1 MGGFSPRGCVRIS
14 FVGKHNTYI
23 LGMWSVDEYIPSLR
37 DGRHWRYACL
47 SLVRKV
53 WREPISRHRTQ
64 PHPCIGS
71 QLLCCKEKEQKPT
84 NWDIWVQKSDL
95 CIFLSLSIMWVLH
108 SKTHE
113 KMERSH
119 TCCFLLPS
127 WHIPPGTPFH
137 QGKRWRQT
145 SHTRKGDLCVILW
158 WPLLLI

>member
-71 QLLCCKEKEQKPT
+71 QLLCCKEKEQEPA
-84 NWDIWVQKSDL
+84 NWDTWV
-95 CIFLSLSIMWVLH
+95 IFHHVVVLH
-108 SKTHE
+108 WKHSNRE
-113 KMERSH
+113 GSY